1 MSSEELR
8 GTAESDH
15 LKDVKTVIITLK
27 SICPD
32 GRYEII
38 VSEESDDLEPFSAKL
53 TLLPFVLSTLIT
65 RLKREISD
73 ANVEVR
79 NEVRSST
86 D

>member
-1 MSSEELR
+1 MD
-8 GTAESDH
+8 TAEPDRPTADTAEPGRS
-15 LKDVKTVIITLK
+15 KTVIITLK

-53 TLLPFVLSTLIT
+53 TLLPSVLSTLIT

-79 NEVRSST
+79 NEVRS
-86 D
+86 